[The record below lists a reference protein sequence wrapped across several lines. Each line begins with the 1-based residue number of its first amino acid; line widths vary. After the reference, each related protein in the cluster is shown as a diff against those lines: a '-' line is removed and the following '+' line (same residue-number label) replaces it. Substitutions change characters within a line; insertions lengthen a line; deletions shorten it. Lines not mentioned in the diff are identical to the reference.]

1 MYGFLAGNKVKK
13 MSWPRRYWKRGRHFW
28 CYSLPYL
35 PPYTHPPVPLT
46 LEQKI
51 EELEAYKHELEAEK
65 QEIEKEIKE
74 IEAQIN
80 ELRNMLGERRPPPQ

>member
-1 MYGFLAGNKVKK
+1 

-28 CYSLPYL
+28 RYSLLYL
-35 PPYTHPPVPLT
+35 PPYTYPLVPPTP
-46 LEQKI
+46 EQKI

-80 ELRNMLGERRPPPQ
+80 ELRNMLEERRPPSQ